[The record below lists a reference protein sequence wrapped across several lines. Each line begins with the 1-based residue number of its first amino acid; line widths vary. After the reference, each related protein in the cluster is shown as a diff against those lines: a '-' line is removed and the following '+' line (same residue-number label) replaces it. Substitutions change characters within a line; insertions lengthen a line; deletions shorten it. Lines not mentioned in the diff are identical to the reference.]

1 MNLFLCDKYIIITNI
16 LQTIL
21 YTEETAESEIGKI
34 YN

>member
-1 MNLFLCDKYIIITNI
+1 MNLFLCDKYMIITNI

-21 YTEETAESEIGKI
+21 HTEDTAESEIGKM